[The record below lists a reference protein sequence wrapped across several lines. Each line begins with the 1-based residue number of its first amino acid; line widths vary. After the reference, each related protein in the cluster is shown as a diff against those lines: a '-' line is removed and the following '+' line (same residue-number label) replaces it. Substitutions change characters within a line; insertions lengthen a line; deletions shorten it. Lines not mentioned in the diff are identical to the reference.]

1 MGLVPK
7 TTKAEVKFF
16 FGLTLQRIIIC
27 VLVMMI
33 SLSAAQSVTDNLIVQ
48 VALSVIA
55 VILTLILTGRSPTN
69 PQQTFAKGLLLFI
82 FHFLEPKKYYGDES
96 EEYQK
101 LKEKEAQMDEIKRR
115 KGNRKEK
122 KRRY

>member
-7 TTKAEVKFF
+7 STKAEIKFF

-27 VLVMMI
+27 ILVMMI
-33 SLSAAQSVTDNLIVQ
+33 SLSAAQSVTDNLLVQ
-48 VALSVIA
+48 VALSVIS
-55 VILTLILTGRSPTN
+55 VVLTLILTGRSPTN

-96 EEYQK
+96 EEYK
-101 LKEKEAQMDEIKRR
+101 NLKEQEAQKDEIKRR
-115 KGNRKEK
+115 KENKKERKRK
-122 KRRY
+122 Y

>member
-7 TTKAEVKFF
+7 STKAEIKFF
-16 FGLTLQRIIIC
+16 FGLTLQRIAIC
-27 VLVMMI
+27 ILVMMI
-33 SLSAAQSVTDNLIVQ
+33 SLSVAQSIIDSLWIQ
-48 VALSVIA
+48 VALSVIS

-96 EEYQK
+96 EEYIK
-101 LKEKEAQMDEIKRR
+101 LKEQEAQKDEIKRR
-115 KGNRKEK
+115 KENKKERK
-122 KRRY
+122 KRY

>member
-55 VILTLILTGRSPTN
+55 VVLTLILTGRSPTN

-96 EEYQK
+96 EEYK
-101 LKEKEAQMDEIKRR
+101 NLKEQEAQKDEIRRR
-115 KGNRKEK
+115 KENRKER

>member
-7 TTKAEVKFF
+7 STKAEIKFF
-16 FGLTLQRIIIC
+16 FGLTLQRIVIC

-33 SLSAAQSVTDNLIVQ
+33 SLSVAQSITDNLWIQ
-48 VALSVIA
+48 VALSVIS

-69 PQQTFAKGLLLFI
+69 PHQTFAKGLMLFI

-96 EEYQK
+96 EEYIK
-101 LKEKEAQMDEIKRR
+101 LKEQEAQKDEIKRR
-115 KGNRKEK
+115 KENKKERKK
-122 KRRY
+122 QY

>member
-96 EEYQK
+96 EEYK
-101 LKEKEAQMDEIKRR
+101 NLKEQEAQKDEIRRR
-115 KGNRKEK
+115 KGNRKER

>member
-7 TTKAEVKFF
+7 STKAEIKFF

-27 VLVMMI
+27 ILVMMI
-33 SLSAAQSVTDNLIVQ
+33 SLSAAQSITDNLWIQ
-48 VALSVIA
+48 VALSVIS
-55 VILTLILTGRSPTN
+55 VVLTLILTGRSPTN

-96 EEYQK
+96 EEYK
-101 LKEKEAQMDEIKRR
+101 NLKEQEAQKDELKRR
-115 KGNRKEK
+115 KENKKER